1 MRPRV
6 SRLTSLRVQFVLIS
20 QQLSGLR
27 GLCVNGYFA
36 APPERGSARDLTAS
50 AGNPLGP
57 STGGLSRAPAR
68 LRTMARFAVLLRDL
82 GLRIVGTP
90 RISIGPADYHINRD

>member
-1 MRPRV
+1 MV
-6 SRLTSLRVQFVLIS
+6 FYFLANM
-20 QQLSGLR
+20 

-68 LRTMARFAVLLRDL
+68 LRTMARLAVLLRDL